1 MPWEFVDH
9 LPIYAQLVEQLK
21 RRIVTGD
28 YPPGS
33 KLPSVRE
40 LAAEAAVN
48 PNTVQRAF
56 AELERSGLIY
66 TQRATG
72 KFVTDDAPAILDA
85 RRQLASA
92 QIEAFLSAMR
102 SMGYLPGEAVSMLE
116 QAVEEQKK
124 EEEQHADS
132 GM

>member
-40 LAAEAAVN
+40 LASEAAVN

-102 SMGYLPGEAVSMLE
+102 SMGYLPVEAVSMLE